1 MEVLHE
7 LMLKFVGVIP
17 NLTGAIVLIIA
28 GVIISKIV
36 SKFLKKLLEKVKVD
50 KLGDQLN
57 DIDFIRNSN
66 FEIKLSMIMSKM
78 VYYFMLLVFMV
89 AATDVLNMPAISKL
103 MSDLINYI
111 PNVIVAL
118 FIMIFGLI
126 IAENI
131 RNVILTVCKSLGIPS
146 AKTISSAIFYFLL
159 LTVLLSALEQAK
171 IQTSFL
177 ANNLTIM
184 IGGVVLAF
192 ALGYGFASKDIM
204 TNFVVSLLQ
213 KHKFKK
219 GDKIRVGNFTGIVT
233 EMDNNSITL
242 SAADKFIIIPL
253 NKLTT
258 AEVEIFF
265 NENS

>member
-7 LMLKFVGVIP
+7 LLLKFVGVVP
-17 NLTGAIVLIIA
+17 TLTGAILLIAA
-28 GVIISKIV
+28 GAIISKVV
-36 SKFLKKLLEKVKVD
+36 SKFLQKLLEKVKVD
-50 KLGDQLN
+50 KLGEQLN
-57 DIDFIRNSN
+57 EIDLVRKSN
-66 FEIKLSMIMSKM
+66 LEIKLSKLISKV
-78 VYYFMLLVFMV
+78 VYYFMMLIFLV
-89 AATDVLNMPAISKL
+89 AATDVLNMPALSKL

-131 RNVILTVCKSLGIPS
+131 RNIVLTVCKSIGIPS
-146 AKTISSAIFYFLL
+146 AKTISSAIFYFLF

-184 IGGVVLAF
+184 IGGIVMAF

-213 KHKFKK
+213 KHKFRK
-219 GDKIRVGNFTGIVT
+219 GDKIRVGNFTGVVS
-233 EMDNNSITL
+233 EMDNQSITL
-242 SAADKFIIIPL
+242 TAADKFIIIPL